1 MNLDN
6 RMSWAN
12 VITIGILLFS
22 IAVSF
27 GMMNTNITTLNSRI
41 DQKADENVVE
51 VKFQFIQEDLSE
63 INAMITSMQKDIN
76 GMK

>member
-63 INAMITSMQKDIN
+63 IKAMITSMQKDIN

>member
-63 INAMITSMQKDIN
+63 IKTMISSMQKDIN